1 MRNFTLFKKLSS
13 DSSMFYIDI
22 TFQFG
27 QAQLLQEELKSLSMK
42 VKIESEKAGLNLNIR
57 KSKIMASGPIISWQ
71 IDGKQWK
78 Q

>member
-13 DSSMFYIDI
+13 DSSIFYIDI

-42 VKIESEKAGLNLNIR
+42 VKIESEKAGLKLNIR
-57 KSKIMASGPIISWQ
+57 KSKTMASGPIISWQ
-71 IDGKQWK
+71 IDG
-78 Q
+78 

>member
-13 DSSMFYIDI
+13 DSSIFYIDI

-42 VKIESEKAGLNLNIR
+42 VKIESEKAGLKLNIR
-57 KSKIMASGPIISWQ
+57 KSKTMASGPIISWQ